1 MFLTTMFPGT
11 FRDRNSLFRVLFL
24 PCGFDNKCGRR
35 HLVLPGPRNFLDVR
49 KTAATFPALV
59 GGSAPTWSMLTR
71 IRLGLVF
78 FLSRLRANR
87 ERNKRGADS
96 EQNRQTNQPSVDTFR
111 ELSVPERH
119 TTPQRL
125 QDVETLQHRLTPHT
139 VQVIVAY
146 FNLQRGRSK

>member
-1 MFLTTMFPGT
+1 MFPGT
-11 FRDRNSLFRVLFL
+11 FRDRNSLFSVLFL
-24 PCGFDNKCGRR
+24 PCGFHNKRGRR

-59 GGSAPTWSMLTR
+59 GGSASTWSMLTR

-87 ERNKRGADS
+87 ERNKRGAES
-96 EQNRQTNQPSVDTFR
+96 EQNRQANQPSVDTFH

-119 TTPQRL
+119 TTSERL